1 MSTDDQAFIERLL
14 ATFREEAEE
23 HLEVL
28 ANGLLEL
35 ERDPESE
42 GAGAAVERLF
52 REAHSL
58 KGAARAVELTDI
70 EAVCQAAESVL
81 SRWKSGSHAPTAAQF
96 DALNDT
102 IDFVR
107 EAAVGERGSAEDGTA
122 VTELVGKLKAAAAAA
137 PLAGGTPPNGLA
149 GQQGSARPAGAALRG
164 AESDQQPAAAGAVSA
179 ASAPGSAG
187 APQAAPALEAS
198 LRSSAPSAAAGDTIR
213 VSLRRLTDLMLRMEE
228 LIGVKVAMRRH
239 VAELDELLEAY
250 AMWGKKGQTLRA
262 AVRRPAESGLLGDD
276 GDGALTRRRKATS
289 DALLDYV
296 GWSEDFVS
304 EVEQRISRLAR
315 MLELDERTAGPLIDE
330 LLEDMKSV
338 VMLPFSSLSQAL
350 PKMVRDLSR
359 AEGKA
364 VDLRITGGDIEI
376 DRHVL
381 ETIKDPIVHI
391 LRNCV
396 GHGIEAPDI
405 RTKRGKPVRGAVE
418 MAVERGD
425 GNDISINIRD
435 DGGGIDEARLRAA
448 AADAGVRRA
457 EDLAKLHGKD
467 LMALVFESGVT
478 TNAIVTDVAG
488 RGIGLAIVL
497 EKIEQ
502 LGGRV
507 TVDSAKGKG
516 TAFQLTVPATVASS
530 RGLVV
535 RVADRLFVLPTTH
548 VELVTRVRLAD
559 IGTIESTEAITIDG
573 ENVSF
578 CFLHDALALTRQVRE
593 EDAGL
598 LPVVV
603 LTAGH
608 ERMAFAVD
616 WILGEQEVL
625 VKPLGPLLR
634 SVRYVT
640 GATILGGDKIALILN
655 PPETIRAAVHGALPR
670 AHSLAEVAVAS
681 AKAPHAILI
690 AEDSITSRTL
700 LKNILEAA
708 GYAVRTTVDG
718 MEALAALREAH
729 FDLVIT
735 DVEMPRLNGFDLCAR
750 IRAEAE
756 FAELPVMLVTSLE
769 SPEDRERGI
778 DVGANAYITKGGFDQ
793 TTLLDTARRLL

>member
-14 ATFREEAEE
+14 ATFREEADE

-35 ERDPESE
+35 ERDPQGDE
-42 GAGAAVERLF
+42 ARAAVERLF

-81 SRWKSGSHAPTAAQF
+81 SRWKSGSHSPTAAQF
-96 DALNDT
+96 DALNDA

-107 EAAVGERGSAEDGTA
+107 EAAAGQRGAAEDEP
-122 VTELVGKLKAAAAAA
+122 VVIELVERLKAVAAAA
-137 PLAGGTPPNGLA
+137 PPADNVAPDGPAGRPA
-149 GQQGSARPAGAALRG
+149 ARPEATAFPGAAADGHAPRPARASSPAGAPG
-164 AESDQQPAAAGAVSA
+164 AEATLTLEA
-179 ASAPGSAG
+179 ASP
-187 APQAAPALEAS
+187 
-198 LRSSAPSAAAGDTIR
+198 RSIPSAVAGDTIR

-228 LIGVKVAMRRH
+228 LIGVKVALRRH
-239 VAELDELLEAY
+239 AAELDELLEAY

-262 AVRRPAESGLLGDD
+262 AVRRPVETGLLGAGD

-304 EVEQRISRLAR
+304 EVEQRVSRLAR

-364 VDLRITGGDIEI
+364 VDLRIAGGDIEI

-396 GHGIEAPDI
+396 GHGIEAPDV
-405 RTKRGKPVRGAVE
+405 RTKCGKSVRGTVE
-418 MAVERGD
+418 MTVERGD
-425 GNDISINIRD
+425 GNDISITIRD
-435 DGGGIDEARLRAA
+435 DGGGIDEQRLRVAA
-448 AADAGVRRA
+448 AEVGARRA
-457 EDLAKLHGKD
+457 EDLAKLQGPE

-507 TVDSAKGKG
+507 SVDSTRGQG
-516 TAFQLTVPATVASS
+516 TVFQLTVPATVASS

-548 VELVTRVRLAD
+548 VERVTRVRLAD

-578 CFLHDALALTRQVRE
+578 CFLHDALDLSRQVRE

-655 PPETIRAAVHGALPR
+655 PPETIRAAVHGSVPR
-670 AHSLAEVAVAS
+670 AHSLAEVAEAG
-681 AKAPHAILI
+681 AKAPRSILI

-708 GYAVRTTVDG
+708 GYSVRTTVDG
-718 MEALAALREAH
+718 VEALAALRETS

-756 FAELPVMLVTSLE
+756 LAELPVMLVTSLE
-769 SPEDRERGI
+769 SPADRERGI